1 MAVLGGL
8 VAIPGQVF
16 QGLLPPLVDS
26 VAVAFIWL
34 WFINLFNFMD
44 GIDGIAGVQATGI
57 GVGVAV
63 VASAA
68 LAPVHMIFG
77 MVAAASALGFLL
89 WNWHPAKLFMG
100 DVGSV
105 GFGYLLGWLLL
116 VLAANGQWTAAVI
129 LPMYFVADATITLVR
144 RALARETLWHAHRDH
159 FYQRA
164 AVAVGNHSTVTRAV
178 LMAQVGLVAL
188 AGIVALAP
196 GVEASG
202 ILTAAV
208 LVAALLWYLRRLA
221 AR

>member
-1 MAVLGGL
+1 V
-8 VAIPGQVF
+8 VF
-16 QGLLPPLVDS
+16 V
-26 VAVAFIWL
+26 WL

-44 GIDGIAGVQATGI
+44 GIDGIAGIQATGI

-68 LAPVHMIFG
+68 ALAPVHMIFG
-77 MVAAASALGFLL
+77 ILAAASALGFLL
-89 WNWHPAKLFMG
+89 WNWHPAKVFMG

-116 VLAANGQWTAAVI
+116 VLAANGQWAAAVI

-144 RALARETLWHAHRDH
+144 RAFAKKTLWQAHRDH

-164 AVAVGNHSTVTRAV
+164 AAAVGNHNTVTRTV
-178 LMAQVGLVAL
+178 LAAQIGLVAL
-188 AGIVALAP
+188 AGVVAVAP

-202 ILTAAV
+202 VLTAAV